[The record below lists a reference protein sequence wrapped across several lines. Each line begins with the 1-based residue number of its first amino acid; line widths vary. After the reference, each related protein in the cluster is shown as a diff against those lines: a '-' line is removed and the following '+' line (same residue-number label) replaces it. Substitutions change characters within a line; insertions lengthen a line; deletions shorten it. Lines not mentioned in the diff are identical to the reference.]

1 MQRYFIEDNYIDLEK
16 KIAIIEGKDYHHIKD
31 VMRMKIDDEVI
42 LCTSSNQ
49 KEYLARIENLNQ
61 KVVLSIISSN
71 TNNNELNCN
80 VTIAQGLVRK
90 DKVEEVVRRICE
102 LGATGYVNL
111 QMTRCNISLKK
122 KEDYKI
128 SRLETIVKEACEQSE
143 RGKLLQLYGYKSF
156 KEFISFSSNFDYKFV
171 CYEEE
176 GRMNNNSERI
186 SNSLYNY
193 VDKLSNKD
201 IIVLVGPEG
210 GITEN
215 EIEILKNNGFIA
227 IGLGK
232 RILRTETA
240 PLMVM
245 SIISSYID
253 YLDNKIEA

>member
-1 MQRYFIEDNYIDLEK
+1 MQRYFIDENYINLEK
-16 KIAIIEGKDYHHIKD
+16 GFAVIEGKDYHHIKD
-31 VMRMKIDDEVI
+31 VMRMKIDDKVI
-42 LCTSSNQ
+42 LCTSSN
-49 KEYLARIENLNQ
+49 KMEYLARIDSLNQ
-61 KVVLSIISSN
+61 KVILSIISSKEN
-71 TNNNELNCN
+71 LNELNCN

-90 DKVEEVVRRICE
+90 DKIEEVVRRICE
-102 LGATGYVNL
+102 LGATGYINL

-128 SRLETIVKEACEQSE
+128 TRLETIVKEASEQSE
-143 RGKLLQLYGYKSF
+143 RGRLLELFGYKSF
-156 KEFISFSSNFDYKFV
+156 KEFITFSSGYDYKFV
-171 CYEEE
+171 CYEEV
-176 GRMNNNSERI
+176 GRKSDDL

-193 VDKLSNKD
+193 VNNLQNKNV
-201 IIVLVGPEG
+201 IVLVGPEG

-215 EIEILKNNGFIA
+215 EIVVLKENGYIP

-253 YLDNKIEA
+253 YLGANYEK